1 MKKLDDMVADKG
13 YAFVKVYPKTDKFD
27 ENKTVDI
34 DYEVD
39 PGEKVYI
46 RNVQISGNDRTVDRV
61 VRRELYL
68 TEGNLYSRTDLQD
81 SKDALKRT
89 SYFDDVEIE
98 EDPVDKNTVDLKVKV
113 KEASTGS
120 ISGGIGYGSS
130 DGLLLN
136 AALSDIKHLWALVFK
151 DK

>member
-1 MKKLDDMVADKG
+1 MHLSKSIQRLI
-13 YAFVKVYPKTDKFD
+13 KFD

-98 EDPVDKNTVDLKVKV
+98 EDPVDKKYSRSKS
-113 KEASTGS
+113 KSKR
-120 ISGGIGYGSS
+120 
-130 DGLLLN
+130 GLNWL
-136 AALSDIKHLWALVFK
+136 
-151 DK
+151 DKRWYRIRK

>member
-1 MKKLDDMVADKG
+1 MNSARLRQDMKKLDDMVADKG

-113 KEASTGS
+113 
-120 ISGGIGYGSS
+120 
-130 DGLLLN
+130 
-136 AALSDIKHLWALVFK
+136 
-151 DK
+151 

>member
-1 MKKLDDMVADKG
+1 M
-13 YAFVKVYPKTDKFD
+13 
-27 ENKTVDI
+27 
-34 DYEVD
+34 
-39 PGEKVYI
+39 
-46 RNVQISGNDRTVDRV
+46 S
-61 VRRELYL
+61 
-68 TEGNLYSRTDLQD
+68 YSRTDLQD

-136 AALSDIKHLWALVFK
+136 AALSDTNIFGSGLQGQVSVDKSDRELSGQISLTNPRILTQSIALAEHSMQTTMTGEHIKREATALAQH
-151 DK
+151 